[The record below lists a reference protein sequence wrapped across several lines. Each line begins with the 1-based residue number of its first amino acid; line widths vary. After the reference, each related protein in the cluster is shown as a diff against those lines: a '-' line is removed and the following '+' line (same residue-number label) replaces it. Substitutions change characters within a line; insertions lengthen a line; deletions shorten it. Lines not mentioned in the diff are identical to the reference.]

1 MGQNSQIAA
10 ELAARNEELIICKNE
25 CARLREALGSGGG
38 GDVGAALTVERE
50 LREQAEQRA
59 EKERSDRIAAE
70 AEWSTMSEQVVREVD
85 GSRRQVDE
93 LVAKAREAENKL
105 VESRA
110 ETRKAQLI
118 VAEAKGGMGSIYD
131 IRVTTC
137 VRGKCLLV
145 FAMERSDLTYFRWV
159 WRKLQSQR

>member
-1 MGQNSQIAA
+1 MESQGGGDTVALHQRLQAAAEEKNAVAA
-10 ELAARNEELIICKNE
+10 ELAARTEELNVCKTE
-25 CARLREALGSGGG
+25 CARLRDAIGSGDG
-38 GDVGAALTVERE
+38 GDMGAAMMVERE

-59 EKERSDRIAAE
+59 EKERSDRLAAE
-70 AEWSTMSEQVVREVD
+70 VEWNSMSEQVVQEVD

-110 ETRKAQLI
+110 ETRKAQLMI
-118 VAEAKGGMGSIYD
+118 AEAKGTLGSNYD

-137 VRGKCLLV
+137 VKGECGGV
-145 FAMERSDLTYFRWV
+145 
-159 WRKLQSQR
+159 